1 MFDVIEMTKYKSIIT
16 PVKMKIFKVI
26 KLHKK
31 GSLIIEFALT
41 IPIVLYLVLFAFE
54 LIKINI
60 EKTAIDSICKE
71 CTFDLINR
79 GNVKNFDAIF
89 KKYLPKYIP
98 IGRARFYCRV
108 YTDLATMMSKSP
120 YGGEGIVYPLD
131 GSDSALP
138 VSNATAATFGSG
150 SSKVMLRGETH
161 EIPSDVGGTNRKN
174 YLLNGTPSGH
184 VFVLTVVLRH
194 PFSSAMVEKLFSGGS
209 NTNKEGYYIL
219 WSRGVGIV
227 N

>member
-1 MFDVIEMTKYKSIIT
+1 MAKYKNIIT
-16 PVKMKIFKVI
+16 PVEMKIFKVI

-41 IPIVLYLVLFAFE
+41 IPIVLYLILFAFE

-60 EKTAIDSICKE
+60 EKTAIDSICKA

-89 KKYLPKYIP
+89 KKYLPKYVP
-98 IGRARFYCRV
+98 IGRAKFYCRV
-108 YTDLATMMSKSP
+108 YTDLAAMMSKSP
-120 YGGEGIVYPLD
+120 YGGERIAYPMS
-131 GSDSALP
+131 GSDDTLP
-138 VSNATAATFGSG
+138 VSNATSANFGIESHATLKGDTSPQCDT
-150 SSKVMLRGETH
+150 M
-161 EIPSDVGGTNRKN
+161 DVGINNRVN

-194 PFSSAMVEKLFSGGS
+194 SFSSAMVEKLFSGGS